1 MPLVGKKHFP
11 YTDAG
16 MKAAARARSGAAM
29 TENEVKAMPK
39 QVPMQ
44 RKLKTEMKP
53 MKKKMRR
60 RMSDSGT
67 MLA

>member
-1 MPLVGKKHFP
+1 
-11 YTDAG
+11 